1 MNSQLLIT
9 LIVFA
14 FILFDVIAGI
24 VNAYLKCELSSS
36 KMREG
41 LQHKI
46 GEIFLMLLADG
57 CYFAMG
63 IAPFDELGV
72 PADIVNVVSIFLVLM
87 ELMSIIENI
96 CKLNPDLPIS
106 KIFAIFNISLDN
118 STDSE

>member
-14 FILFDVIAGI
+14 FILFDIIVGV
-24 VNAYLKCELSSS
+24 VNAYLHHELSSS

-41 LQHKI
+41 LSHKI
-46 GEIFLMLLADG
+46 GEVFLILLSDG
-57 CYFAMG
+57 CYFAMCVP
-63 IAPFDELGV
+63 PFDKMGV
-72 PADIVNVVSIFLVLM
+72 PADIVNVVAGFIVLM

-96 CKLNPDLPIS
+96 CKLNPDLPIA

-118 STDSE
+118 ETSND

>member
-14 FILFDVIAGI
+14 FIVFDVIVGLA
-24 VNAYLKCELSSS
+24 NAYLKHELSSS

-41 LQHKI
+41 LQHKA

-57 CYFAMG
+57 CYFAMT
-63 IAPFDELGV
+63 IPPFDKLGI
-72 PADIVNVVSIFLVLM
+72 PADIVNLVSVFLVLM
-87 ELMSIIENI
+87 ELMSIVENI
-96 CKLNPDLPIS
+96 CKLNPDLPIA

-118 STDSE
+118 STNTK